1 MRFTVID
8 NKTGKEA
15 DVEKIALEE
24 KWAYSLIYCDME
36 GFAITENGDLV
47 LLDECGHY
55 EFCDSK
61 RFKVILEIRGA
72 EE

>member
-24 KWAYSLIYCDME
+24 KWANSLIYCDME
-36 GFAITENGDLV
+36 GFAITENGYLV

-61 RFKVILEIRGA
+61 RFKVILEIGG
-72 EE
+72 EEE